1 MEWYL
6 GWRNQMIKI
15 ILIIEIILGIL
26 MTIAFTQI
34 LRNNDK
40 TEKTYKISVK
50 NDSILQSREKV
61 FERLKGNDKKAQDT
75 LNEILKLLR
84 ESHGTAR

>member
-34 LRNNDK
+34 LRNNDE

-50 NDSILQSREKV
+50 NDSILKSREKV

-84 ESHGTAR
+84 KSHGTAR